1 MTEIKDKLQT
11 YYRTIGSFLPCSRKQ
26 KKLLLNGIQENVE
39 NFLLEHPDADIYEIE
54 NHFGTP
60 EQIAAACL
68 EETTTPELLH
78 KLRIKKR
85 ILITTCVALGI
96 CVLFWGIAT
105 ITAAFEGI
113 DDINGYYEIGSAVDD
128 SNGA

>member
-1 MTEIKDKLQT
+1 MTDTKDKLQT

-26 KKLLLNGIQENVE
+26 KKLLLNGIQENVT
-39 NFLLEHPDADIYEIE
+39 FYLQEHPDADIYEIE

-78 KLRIKKR
+78 KLRIRKR
-85 ILITTCVALGI
+85 IVITTCVALII
-96 CVLFWGIAT
+96 CILFWGIAT
-105 ITAAFEGI
+105 ITAAVEGI
-113 DDINGYYEIGSAVDD
+113 NDINGYYEIGSAVEE